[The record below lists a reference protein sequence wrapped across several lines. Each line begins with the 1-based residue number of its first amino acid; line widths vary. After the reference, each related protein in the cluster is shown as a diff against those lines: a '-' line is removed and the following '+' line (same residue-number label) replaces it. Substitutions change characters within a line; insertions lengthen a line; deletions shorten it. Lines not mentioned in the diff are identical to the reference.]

1 MYAKSAV
8 YYDAIYAAVGKDYAR
23 EAEVLHALIQRHKRS
38 SGNALLDV
46 ACGTGNHIVHLK
58 RHYAVEGLDLDPDML
73 AIARR
78 KHPDVVFHQGDMV
91 QFDLGRQFDAV
102 VCLFSAIA
110 YALTPERLT
119 QAVRTMARHAKPGGV
134 VIAEPFI
141 DPDKWQDGHIN
152 ADFVN
157 LPDLKVA
164 RMNVSSR
171 EGNIAVLDFHF
182 MVATPSGIEH
192 FNERHDLALFTHDE
206 YLTAFRRAGLVA
218 ELTRPAE
225 TRQDRA
231 AFGQYLERLS
241 VRAGLIKLAD
251 RIENVRGLLTIR
263 NDPGFVEQYLDE
275 TRELFLAPWIDRMHA
290 ELAGMLRA
298 AFSRAEHAHTQT

>member
-1 MYAKSAV
+1 MDMVEALILEHTLRETYEVAALAHAGHARKGSLAPYVTHPLAV
-8 YYDAIYAAVGKDYAR
+8 MSLLVDVGVQDGTVLQAALLHDVVENSDHTAGEIRAR
-23 EAEVLHALIQRHKRS
+23 FGAEV
-38 SGNALLDV
+38 
-46 ACGTGNHIVHLK
+46 
-58 RHYAVEGLDLDPDML
+58 
-73 AIARR
+73 
-78 KHPDVVFHQGDMV
+78 
-91 QFDLGRQFDAV
+91 
-102 VCLFSAIA
+102 
-110 YALTPERLT
+110 
-119 QAVRTMARHAKPGGV
+119 
-134 VIAEPFI
+134 
-141 DPDKWQDGHIN
+141 
-152 ADFVN
+152 
-157 LPDLKVA
+157 
-164 RMNVSSR
+164 
-171 EGNIAVLDFHF
+171 
-182 MVATPSGIEH
+182 
-192 FNERHDLALFTHDE
+192 
-206 YLTAFRRAGLVA
+206 AGLVA